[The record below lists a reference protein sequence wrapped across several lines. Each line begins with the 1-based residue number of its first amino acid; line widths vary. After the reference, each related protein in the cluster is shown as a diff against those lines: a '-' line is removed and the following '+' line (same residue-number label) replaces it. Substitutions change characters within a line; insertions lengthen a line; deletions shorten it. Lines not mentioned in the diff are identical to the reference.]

1 MALAALDAL
10 DRSGRSLGEFAERE
24 GVSRQRL
31 ERWRRQLAGADVE
44 QPTTFVEVTPPRRD
58 QGHFEV
64 VVGGGRVI
72 RVPADFDAAAL
83 SRLVTVL
90 EERC

>member
-1 MALAALDAL
+1 MQLGDRLLATLP
-10 DRSGRSLGEFAERE
+10 AE
-24 GVSRQRL
+24 
-31 ERWRRQLAGADVE
+31 
-44 QPTTFVEVTPPRRD
+44 PTTFVEVTPPRRD